1 MRQTHKYHLSLL
13 YKYSTTQINA
23 AEKTMSNQ
31 LEENPQNFYNP
42 SVQAKILL
50 QIHFLFNLR
59 RVILCGIKLGTSL
72 LYQFISLMLL
82 RKRWPILSS
91 NWTLE

>member
-1 MRQTHKYHLSLL
+1 M
-13 YKYSTTQINA
+13 
-23 AEKTMSNQ
+23 

-72 LYQFISLMLL
+72 LYPFYFINAF
-82 RKRWPILSS
+82 KKKIA
-91 NWTLE
+91 NFN